1 MMSFILNALRK
12 SEQERQSLQPEAV
25 TDRIMMDHL
34 EPKRNRSVFFYVV
47 LVIGNILII
56 TAIAWFVHNRLK
68 SSTDIPQM
76 TAKTLPISVGE
87 VKSQTNVTQTQHE
100 AVSTPTPVINQVQQ
114 DVVTKSSSEVN
125 QVQQPVVVSPE
136 SLVNQIQQEKV
147 AKPDQVAEQ
156 IQSDQVLPN
165 TQSNTSSIAEWVESQ
180 VPKVDPSTVKPV
192 IKKMAENE
200 GVKPSGKLNSLP
212 TVESSSSVM
221 PVLKEDVKGEPIL
234 PDVVLAKNDIP
245 FLSELPYEV
254 RRSIPKITINVF
266 VYSENAEESFVMI
279 DMVKVRTGQS
289 IQEGM
294 VLKEIRPNSLV
305 ISYQGRI
312 FQVGR

>member
-114 DVVTKSSSEVN
+114 
-125 QVQQPVVVSPE
+125 PVVVSPE

-165 TQSNTSSIAEWVESQ
+165 TQSNTSSIAEWAESQ

-192 IKKMAENE
+192 IKKRTENE